1 MITAAATYLMVY
13 ICRAGDPNDCQA
25 YAQSSWE
32 GADQSAQCE
41 ADRQTLT
48 QQLTTANLKTVRFE
62 CEQDPNTHWPRLANT
77 STETR

>member
-13 ICRAGDPNDCQA
+13 ICTAGDRNDCQV

-41 ADRQTLT
+41 TNRQELT
-48 QQLTTANLKTVRFE
+48 QQLSATNLKTVRFE
-62 CEQDPNTHWPRLANT
+62 CEQDLPYLTQGA
-77 STETR
+77 SK

>member
-13 ICRAGDPNDCQA
+13 ICVAGDRNDCQV

-41 ADRQTLT
+41 TNRQELT
-48 QQLTTANLKTVRFE
+48 GQLTAANLKTVRFE
-62 CEQDPNTHWPRLANT
+62 CEQDLPYLTQGA
-77 STETR
+77 SK